1 MSTVIDNRVVEM
13 RFDNRNFESNVSQSM
28 STLEKLKK
36 SLRLEDSSK
45 GFENISRAAKN
56 CDMSGLSKGVEE
68 CRMKFSA
75 MQIMG
80 ITALANIT
88 NSAVN
93 AGMRMV
99 KALTIEPVMSGFQ
112 EYETQLNSVQTIL
125 ANTQSK
131 GSTLN
136 DVNKAL
142 DTLNTYA
149 DKTIYNFTEMT
160 RNIGTFTAA
169 GIDLDTSVSAIQGI
183 ANLAAISGSTSQQAS
198 TAMYQLS
205 QALASGTVKLMDWNS
220 VVNAGMGG
228 QVFQD
233 ALKKTSEEL
242 KTGAEAAIKA
252 KGSFRESLQTG
263 WLTSEVLTET
273 LKKFTTSGA
282 NEYVAKYTGLSQE
295 AVQAALTEA
304 EARYGEADAIKYAS
318 EALAEKS
325 GKNADEI
332 KEALQMA
339 KTAEEAATKVKTFS
353 QLWDTL
359 KEAAQSGWTQSWEII
374 IGDFEE
380 AKEFLT
386 RISDGIGSMIGA
398 ISDAR
403 NKILSE
409 GLSSGWKQLLNA
421 GIDDEEGYKES
432 IQQTVKD
439 HGVAIDEM
447 IKDEGSFEKALKR
460 GLKTGKISSDMMSE
474 SVFNLAEK
482 IRNMTYEEREAAG
495 YTRENVDAI
504 NKLEKGL
511 KDGSI
516 SMEEFTEKMTK
527 ASGRENFIE
536 SLFNMAK
543 ALTSIVAPIK
553 EAFLDIFPIDSLGD
567 KIYRVSEK
575 FREFTSRLTIGAKT
589 ADKLKR
595 TFKGVFSIFDIGRK
609 VVSTLAKAFGEL
621 IGSDGVSRFANT
633 LLDGAAHMGDFFTSI
648 NEGFNLNGISDILSE
663 VVSIISTTLGMASEK
678 IEFFRDKFSSFGD
691 ILSSI
696 GKFIST
702 ALGKALGAVKDIF
715 GLIADNV
722 SIGDIFNGLIGAS
735 MFASAKKFSGIL
747 GTIKEFID
755 GIFGKGEKFKGI
767 KESIGG
773 VLDSLHDSLE
783 SFTTG
788 IKTASLLSIAIAIGI
803 LSASINTL
811 SKIKAPDIAKSLFAI
826 GVMLAMLSLS
836 FSSVTKS
843 IDKFDSKGVVK
854 AGFAMIL
861 IAKAIDALAN
871 AIVKLSDLSL
881 KEIGKGLIGVGAG
894 MGELCLAIK
903 FLGETKISLRTSM
916 AMIALAYSCK
926 ILADA
931 VKNFSD
937 MSWDEIA
944 HGLTGM
950 GGALAELVASL
961 SALSK
966 FGRGGALLGSI
977 GILIAVQ
984 SLGKMAE
991 GLKSFATMQWDE
1003 IKRGLSAMGGALG
1016 ELGITLGALGKIAGF
1031 SSIFASMSIL
1041 ITVQTL
1047 EDLANGLKSFASMQ
1061 WDEIGRGLAG
1071 MGGAL
1076 GEVAGIT
1083 GALGKLAGFSA
1094 IFGSGAIFI
1103 TIQGLEDL
1111 ASAFQSFAGMSWE
1124 EIGKGL
1130 AGMGGALLEVG
1141 GITGALGYLTGFA
1154 GLLGGGTLLLA
1165 VQGLGDLADG
1175 FKKFGEMTWDEIKRG
1190 LVGMG
1195 GALLE
1200 IEGITGALGYLTGFA
1215 GLLGSGSLLLAVQ
1228 GLGDI
1233 ADAFKKFGE
1242 MSWDEIK
1249 NGLAAMGAAL
1259 GEVALGG
1266 LLNTLS
1272 GLGAM
1277 AISEIAKPLGDL
1289 ADSVKKWQGVTVPE
1303 GLGGQLGSLAA
1314 GILSFTFDGA
1324 GANALATAAPAVGTL
1339 ADSVKKWTGVTVP
1352 EGLGTQIGSLAD
1364 GISKYS
1370 FSGFGANALATAAPA
1385 VGDLAISV
1393 RKWSTVTVPENIDT
1407 DLAKIANGVKAFGFA
1422 FMGGW
1427 SISALVDPL
1436 ARLVESVKAWSG
1448 VAMPDALKDDLIKL
1462 ADGINA
1468 FNFAFMGGWS
1478 IDALITP
1485 LADLSE
1491 SVKKWNGVAIPKT
1504 LEEDLSKLANGIKSF
1519 TWAFVGSWSID
1530 LLSEPLGKLADSVRK
1545 WRGVSIPDDLGNQ
1558 LKSLST
1564 GVKSFSGVGDVSTE
1578 VSNVSSLVK
1587 SLTSLTGIDYQYI
1600 SAGLTILTTSFTKLS
1615 SIKTSISGVGSS
1627 IVSEIV
1633 NPINKTSS
1641 QFSKAGKSI
1650 GDSLITSFVSAI
1662 HSKSNSVSSAATSV
1676 INSFTSGMSKQTRK
1690 VTNILTSLLN
1700 TMVKSITS
1708 KASMFTKAGNTLMAK
1723 LSSGLTSKTTTVKNT
1738 LLTSISK
1745 ITSSIKSKYDSFLSA
1760 GKYLAE
1766 GFAKGIEL
1774 KTYLARQSAKAM
1786 AKAAAEAI
1794 DDTLGIESP
1803 AKEGIADGVYLAEG
1817 FCLGIKSM
1825 TGDVSASGSL
1835 MASAAITSM
1844 HKELTKGIQKTKA
1857 VAKNLSDE
1865 MAKVSNAVSET
1876 ITDVAKTA
1884 KKTPEWMGAGFIN
1897 GIGRIIPKAAT
1908 AASDLASM
1916 TYESLQEGLENGNK
1930 EILKKIEE
1938 FNSSVDEVAAE
1949 AARNIIADRGR
1960 NLAAEDE
1967 YWRKLMESRQN
1978 GEEAAEYAKKNAEQK
1993 AQVYLD
1999 FQKSVTD
2006 EATKIIDDYIN
2017 QMNSKQDSIMNST
2030 SLFSKVNEVEDPI
2043 GKDELIK
2050 NLEDQITELENFNT
2064 VVASL
2069 DARLSGT
2076 DLGTYIKTLN
2086 VDSLAELQ
2094 ALNSMTDDELS
2105 NYVSMYNEKFKLAGQ
2120 AAVTQLT
2127 EYTAEA
2133 EGKLSE
2139 LFGGTVVDIDAF
2151 MASFD
2156 GTMDTIKA
2164 YVANSTAIAELTEE
2178 LRSKI
2183 TSTLTAGI
2191 LAGGYETGD
2200 ASADMIKII
2209 SDAIKQEVQTNSPT
2223 KPVEEA
2229 FAAAAE
2235 GAYDYG
2241 AYTAEGY
2248 AEGMN
2253 SKLDLVKSVSSKFSK
2268 AVLGIMGEELEV
2280 ESPSKATFRLGAFTG
2295 EGFVLGLQ
2303 SYSDKCRKTAE
2314 EVGESAKLGL
2324 SRAIEKVYSIA
2335 DMDIRPVISPVLD
2348 MTAVEEGAAGIG
2360 SMFGNPVLALG
2371 DLSNI
2376 RAVKSLMSQRN
2387 QNGDAHDI
2395 VSAIDKLRGE
2405 LGNVGGTTYRIDG
2418 ITYDDGSNI
2427 SEAVKSLVRA
2437 AKVERRV

>member
-56 CDMSGLSKGVEE
+56 CDMSGLSKGIEE

-93 AGMRMV
+93 AGMRMA

-252 KGSFRESLQTG
+252 EGSFRESLQKG

-325 GKNADEI
+325 GKNAGEI

-386 RISDGIGSMIGA
+386 RISDGVGSMIGTM
-398 ISDAR
+398 SDAR
-403 NKILSE
+403 NKILLE

-432 IQQTVKD
+432 IKSTVKD

-447 IKDEGSFEKALKR
+447 IKDEGSFEKALKK
-460 GLKTGKISSDMMSE
+460 GLETGKISSDMMSE

-482 IRNMTYEEREAAG
+482 IRGMSYEEREAAG
-495 YTRENVDAI
+495 YTQENVDAI
-504 NKLEKGL
+504 DKLEKGL
-511 KDGSI
+511 KNGSI
-516 SMEEFTEKMTK
+516 SMEEFTQKMIK
-527 ASGRENFIE
+527 PSGRENIIE
-536 SLFNMAK
+536 SLFNSAK
-543 ALTSIVAPIK
+543 ALVSVVTPIK
-553 EAFLDIFPIDSLGD
+553 EAFGEIFPTDDLGD
-567 KIYRVSEK
+567 KIYRFSERL
-575 FREFTSRLTIGAKT
+575 REFTSHLSIGAEAAEKI
-589 ADKLKR
+589 KR
-595 TFKGVFSIFDIGRK
+595 TFKGVFSVLDIGKK
-609 VVSTLAKAFGEL
+609 VVSVVAKAFGEL
-621 IGSDGVSRFANT
+621 ISSEGVSRFTNL
-633 LLDGAAHMGDFFTSI
+633 LLDVSARIGDFFTSLNKGFNTGRLSDTLSKI
-648 NEGFNLNGISDILSE
+648 VSFISDGLIFITEKLEGFGDEFSSVGD
-663 VVSIISTTLGMASEK
+663 IISSV
-678 IEFFRDKFSSFGD
+678 
-691 ILSSI
+691 
-696 GKFIST
+696 GKFISSSLD
-702 ALGKALGAVKDIF
+702 AVIEKVGSFGDGFSSIGDIVSSVGDFVSKVAGKILNVLKEVF
-715 GLIADNV
+715 GWISENV
-722 SIGDIFNGLIGAS
+722 SIGDIFAGLAGAS
-735 MFASAKKFSGIL
+735 AFSAAKKFADIL
-747 GTIKEFID
+747 GTIKEAIEKL
-755 GIFGKGEKFKGI
+755 FGKGGKNKIIDIVGKFGD
-767 KESIGG
+767 
-773 VLDSLHDSLE
+773 VLDSLHESL
-783 SFTTG
+783 SAFTTG
-788 IKTASLLSIAIAIGI
+788 IKTASLVSIAIAIGI
-803 LSASINTL
+803 LTASLNSI
-811 SKIKAPDIAKSLFAI
+811 SKLKVGDISKSLLAI
-826 GVMLAMLSLS
+826 GIMLGMLTQAMK
-836 FSSVTKS
+836 SVTKS
-843 IDKFDSKGVVK
+843 LSKFKSKGIIK
-854 AGFAMIL
+854 AGISMIL
-861 IAKAIDALAN
+861 IAKAVDVLSN

-881 KEIGKGLIGVGAG
+881 AEIAKGLIAVGGG
-894 MGELCLAIK
+894 MAELCTGIK
-903 FLGETKISLRTSM
+903 FLGGTKVPISTSISM
-916 AMIALAYSCK
+916 LALAKSCEM
-926 ILADA
+926 LGDA
-931 VKNFSD
+931 MKKFSG
-937 MSWDEIA
+937 MQWDEIGR
-944 HGLTGM
+944 GLTGM
-950 GGALAELVASL
+950 GGALAEMVASL
-961 SALSK
+961 SVLSK
-966 FGRGGALLGSI
+966 FGGGGALLGSI

-991 GLKSFATMQWDE
+991 GLKSFATMRWDE

-1031 SSIFASMSIL
+1031 SSIFASVSIL

-1047 EDLANGLKSFASMQ
+1047 KELANGLKVFAAMQ

-1130 AGMGGALLEVG
+1130 VGMGGALLEVG

-1175 FKKFGEMTWDEIKRG
+1175 FKKFGEMTWEEIKRG

-1233 ADAFKKFGE
+1233 ADALKKIGE

-1249 NGLAAMGAAL
+1249 NGLVAMGAAL

-1289 ADSVKKWQGVTVPE
+1289 ADSVKKWQGVTVPK
-1303 GLGGQLGSLAA
+1303 GLGGQLGVLAS

-1324 GANALATAAPAVGTL
+1324 GANALATAAPAVGIL
-1339 ADSVKKWTGVTVP
+1339 ADSVKKWTGVSVP

-1364 GISKYS
+1364 GISKYT
-1370 FSGFGANALATAAPA
+1370 FGGFGTNALATAAPA
-1385 VGDLAISV
+1385 IGDLAISV
-1393 RKWSTVTVPENIDT
+1393 RKWSTVTVPENIET
-1407 DLAKIANGVKAFGFA
+1407 DLTKIANGIKAFSLA

-1427 SISALVDPL
+1427 SISALIDPL
-1436 ARLVESVKAWSG
+1436 AALPESIKKWNDISVPENIETDLSKIANGVKS
-1448 VAMPDALKDDLIKL
+1448 
-1462 ADGINA
+1462 
-1468 FNFAFMGGWS
+1468 FSFAFMGGWTIS
-1478 IDALITP
+1478 ALI
-1485 LADLSE
+1485 
-1491 SVKKWNGVAIPKT
+1491 
-1504 LEEDLSKLANGIKSF
+1504 
-1519 TWAFVGSWSID
+1519 
-1530 LLSEPLGKLADSVRK
+1530 EPLGNLASSVLAWK
-1545 WRGVSIPDDLGNQ
+1545 NVSIPEGIGDKLS
-1558 LKSLST
+1558 SLAD
-1564 GVKSFSGVGDVSTE
+1564 GVKSFSTVGDISTTVGDVS
-1578 VSNVSSLVK
+1578 SLVSSLK
-1587 SLTSLTGIDYQYI
+1587 KLANINYQYI
-1600 SAGLTILTTSFTKLS
+1600 SSGFSSLITSLNGLKSIDS
-1615 SIKTSISGVGSS
+1615 SVSGVGNT
-1627 IVSEIV
+1627 IV
-1633 NPINKTSS
+1633 NELMTPIKKASS
-1641 QFSKAGKSI
+1641 QFSSI
-1650 GDSLITSFVSAI
+1650 GKTIGNSLTDSVINGI
-1662 HSKSNSVSSAATSV
+1662 RSKSSDITSAATSIMNSLAVGLNNQRGRV
-1676 INSFTSGMSKQTRK
+1676 INILISLVSTMTR
-1690 VTNILTSLLN
+1690 TIS
-1700 TMVKSITS
+1700 S
-1708 KASMFTKAGNTLMAK
+1708 KASMFANMGSILMGR
-1723 LSSGLTSKTTTVKNT
+1723 LSSGIASQASRVRGVLA
-1738 LLTSISK
+1738 
-1745 ITSSIKSKYDSFLSA
+1745 SSLSSAAAAVRDYYGSFYAS
-1760 GKYLAE
+1760 GSYLAQ
-1766 GFAKGIEL
+1766 GFANGIKL
-1774 KTYLARQSAKAM
+1774 KAYLAKQAAKAM
-1786 AKAAAEAI
+1786 AKAAADAI
-1794 DDTLGIESP
+1794 KDTLGIESP
-1803 AKEGIADGVYLAEG
+1803 AKEGIADGVYLAQG

-1825 TGDVSASGSL
+1825 TEDVSNSGSL
-1835 MASAAITSM
+1835 MASAAVTSM
-1844 HKELTKGIQKTKA
+1844 HKELTKGVKETKA
-1857 VAKNLSDE
+1857 AAKNLSNE
-1865 MAKVSNAVSET
+1865 MVKVSNAVSET
-1876 ITDVAKTA
+1876 ITDVAETA
-1884 KKTPEWMGAGFIN
+1884 KKFPEWMGSGFIN
-1897 GIGRIIPKAAT
+1897 GIGKIIPKAA
-1908 AASDLASM
+1908 AAAADLASM
-1916 TYESLQEGLENGNK
+1916 TYGSLQKGLENGN
-1930 EILKKIEE
+1930 EEVLKKLEE
-1938 FNSSVDEVAAE
+1938 FGNSVDEVAAE
-1949 AARNIIADRGR
+1949 AARNIVADRGR
-1960 NLAAEDE
+1960 NIDAENE
-1967 YWRKLMESRQN
+1967 YWRKLMEARQN

-1993 AQVYLD
+1993 AKAYLD
-1999 FQKSVTD
+1999 FEKSVAN
-2006 EATKIIDDYIN
+2006 EATQIVDNYIY

-2030 SLFSKVNEVEDPI
+2030 SLFSKVNEVEDPVD
-2043 GKDELIK
+2043 KYELTQ
-2050 NLEDQITELENFNT
+2050 NLKDQITELEKFNT

-2069 DARLSGT
+2069 DTRLSGT
-2076 DLGTYIKTLN
+2076 ALSSYIKSLN
-2086 VDSLAELQ
+2086 VSSLTELQ
-2094 ALNSMTDDELS
+2094 ALNDMTDDELS
-2105 NYVSMYNEKFKLAGQ
+2105 NYVQMYDKKFELAGQ

-2139 LFGGTVVDIDAF
+2139 LFGGAAVNIDTF
-2151 MASFD
+2151 IASFD
-2156 GTMDTIKA
+2156 GTMETIKA
-2164 YVANSTAIAELTEE
+2164 YVANSTAIAEVTEQIKA
-2178 LRSKI
+2178 KI
-2183 TSTLTAGI
+2183 VETLASGI
-2191 LAGGYETGD
+2191 ATGSYEAAD
-2200 ASADMIKII
+2200 ASGDMIRVI
-2209 SDAIKQEVQTNSPT
+2209 SETIKQEVQTESPT

-2229 FAAAAE
+2229 FAATAE

-2248 AEGMN
+2248 AEGLE
-2253 SKLDLVKSVSSKFSK
+2253 SEIDLIRSAISK
-2268 AVLGIMGEELEV
+2268 ALSVVTSVTDEELDID
-2280 ESPSKATFRLGAFTG
+2280 SPSKVMFKKGAFTG

-2303 SYSDKCRKTAE
+2303 SYSDKSRKAAE
-2314 EVGESAKLGL
+2314 EIGESAKLGL

-2335 DMDIRPVISPVLD
+2335 DMDVRPVISPVLD
-2348 MTAVEEGAAGIG
+2348 MSAVEEGAAGIG